1 MSNLSDLKPGVW
13 NVDASH
19 SEVGFTARHLMVSK
33 VRGQFKDFS
42 AVVTVAQPFGLSSV
56 EATVQ
61 LASID
66 TNSPDRD
73 IHLKSADFFDTE
85 NNPAMIFKSTKVTDD
100 SLEGLLTIKGT
111 TKPVSFDLD
120 FGGVSADPWGGV
132 RAGFE
137 ATTEINRKDFDL
149 SWNVAVEGGGVLVGE
164 KVKITLDIQ
173 LVQMADV
180 PV

>member
-1 MSNLSDLKPGVW
+1 MSNLSDLKPGIW

-33 VRGQFKDFS
+33 VRGQFKDFA
-42 AVVTVAQPFGLSSV
+42 AVVTVAQPFEHSSV

-66 TNSPDRD
+66 TNSADRD
-73 IHLKSADFFDTE
+73 THLKSADFFDVE
-85 NNPAMIFKSTKVTDD
+85 NNPTMTFKSTKITDNT
-100 SLEGLLTIKGT
+100 LLGLLTIKGT
-111 TKPVSFDLD
+111 TKPVSFNLE
-120 FGGVSADPWGGV
+120 FGGVSADPWGGT

-164 KVKITLDIQ
+164 KVKITLDVQ
-173 LVQMADV
+173 LVQTADV
-180 PV
+180 PA